1 MVPCG
6 LFDTI
11 HGHSWSDH
19 EPTLFL
25 SETVFDHFVKNLNK
39 LDLRT
44 KVFNFLAHFF
54 EKSEK
59 SPEILTFMDRDYARM
74 K

>member
-1 MVPCG
+1 M
-6 LFDTI
+6 
-11 HGHSWSDH
+11 
-19 EPTLFL
+19 
-25 SETVFDHFVKNLNK
+25 NK

-44 KVFNFLAHFF
+44 KVFYFLAHFF